1 MIVLKIACV
10 VEGFGDVDALPIL
23 LKRIVKSIDAE
34 LMLDASRA
42 PIRIPRS
49 KIEKPQVIEDAV
61 NAAAK
66 QIGGVGGILLLFDA
80 DKDCPKRLAPLLLKK
95 AMEIRSDLPISVVFA
110 YREYE
115 SWFLA
120 AAESLRGKH
129 GLCDTFEAP
138 ANIEEKRGAKEW
150 LKKYMPP
157 GSSYKETIHQPLFTR
172 EIDIE
177 LARQNS
183 PSFDKLYRDLQA
195 MTLQL
200 QEKQSTLPGN

>member
-23 LKRIVKSIDAE
+23 LKRIVKSIDADV
-34 LMLDASRA
+34 MLDASRA
-42 PIRIPRS
+42 PIRVPRN

-66 QIGGVGGILLLFDA
+66 QVGGVGGILLLFDA
-80 DKDCPKRLAPLLLKK
+80 DKDCPKKLALNLSKK
-95 AMEIRSDLPISVVFA
+95 AKETRSDLPISVVLA
-110 YREYE
+110 NREYE

-120 AAESLRGKH
+120 SAESLRGKH
-129 GLCDTFEAP
+129 GLSDTFEAP
-138 ANIEEKRGAKEW
+138 ANIEDKRGAKEW
-150 LKKYMPP
+150 LEKYMPP

-183 PSFDKLYRDLQA
+183 PSFNKLYRDLQV
-195 MTLQL
+195 MIRQL
-200 QEKQSTLPGN
+200 QETQSTLPGY